1 MISIILFIVQNL
13 ITSLFSK
20 ETLNIDISESPISLI
35 LNSTLSNYSYNV
47 QAFGKSNYLNFV
59 FNNSQSHVIKY
70 IVSNNINENIS
81 GFFQYSGNIIIPYAF
96 HNEKLFEINLECL
109 ENCLSNISIYFEEK
123 VTLEPMSSNTFK
135 IHELYGNNIIFKSI
149 LDNESFIYMKSLEKN
164 EINLLVNNSNCIINN
179 YFDIIYYQNNASD
192 KIGQTDIKIEFKIND
207 TIKLV
212 STSTN
217 DFISIDQSKSYLDR
231 YFFMNNESSPLTLE
245 KKGLT
250 IDIRTRCD
258 SNAKTWETYYG
269 TLYDLEKYL
278 AISQSYFLSSSI
290 PLKFRIRSSNQ
301 NEIIMCNLQ
310 TAIFDN
316 YDKSYVSLNNALKP
330 NMTYLENIESRNS
343 SINYEFKT
351 FMFERS
357 KYKYN
362 KYIINVSDYKY
373 KTKYSKSNISKVYM
387 HKCNNF
393 PFCYYDINILKNLEE
408 TGQIK
413 SYNKKENS
421 FIFSFL
427 LNETNINYILI
438 VYSEIQSMFTI
449 NISEVYIPEPEPDPA
464 PTQEPI
470 KSDNDTN
477 PENQKND
484 GLSSKSIGL
493 IIGLVVPGALIIAGL
508 IYFFVRRNRLRKN
521 NDLENNWKIEYVD

>member
-1 MISIILFIVQNL
+1 
-13 ITSLFSK
+13 
-20 ETLNIDISESPISLI
+20 
-35 LNSTLSNYSYNV
+35 
-47 QAFGKSNYLNFV
+47 
-59 FNNSQSHVIKY
+59 
-70 IVSNNINENIS
+70 
-81 GFFQYSGNIIIPYAF
+81 
-96 HNEKLFEINLECL
+96 
-109 ENCLSNISIYFEEK
+109 
-123 VTLEPMSSNTFK
+123 
-135 IHELYGNNIIFKSI
+135 
-149 LDNESFIYMKSLEKN
+149 
-164 EINLLVNNSNCIINN
+164 
-179 YFDIIYYQNNASD
+179 
-192 KIGQTDIKIEFKIND
+192 
-207 TIKLV
+207 
-212 STSTN
+212 
-217 DFISIDQSKSYLDR
+217 
-231 YFFMNNESSPLTLE
+231 MNNESSPLTLE

-413 SYNKKENS
+413 SYNKTENS